1 MSDQDRSAPAA
12 SVAKPARPRRARAAV
27 VSAVAAVA
35 PSVVPAEDAPAAT
48 LSAPKTVAKDQ
59 TMNDTVKAFAEKAQE
74 QAKNFF
80 GQAGDQ
86 TKSAMEKSKKAAED
100 MAEFSKGN
108 VEALMESS
116 RIAAK
121 GLETMGQ
128 DAAAFLRARYD
139 STAQVVNAVATV
151 KSPTELFQLQADFL
165 RGTFDAMVAEASRS
179 TEATLKLAG
188 EVAAPIQNRVALA
201 ADKIKIAA

>member
-1 MSDQDRSAPAA
+1 M
-12 SVAKPARPRRARAAV
+12 
-27 VSAVAAVA
+27 VAAVA
-35 PSVVPAEDAPAAT
+35 PSVLPVEEAPAT
-48 LSAPKTVAKDQ
+48 MPSIPQTVPQIAAKDQ
-59 TMNDTVKAFAEKAQE
+59 TMNETVKAFAEKAQD
-74 QAKNFF
+74 QAKNLF
-80 GQAGDQ
+80 GQAGEQ
-86 TKSAMEKSKKAAED
+86 TKSAMEKSRKAAEE

-108 VEALMESS
+108 VEALLESS

-128 DAAAFLRARYD
+128 DAAAFFRARYD

-151 KSPTELFQLQADFL
+151 KSPTELFQLQADYL
-165 RGTFDAMVAEASRS
+165 RGAFDAMVAEASRS

-201 ADKIKIAA
+201 ADKIKVAA